1 MSKNLNSFIW
11 MPSKTNLPYLQAKI
25 NSITNIE
32 DYEIHV
38 IPRKDKRTLEQNSR
52 LWSLYQSIAD
62 HIGISSDD
70 IHQLMGNKFLKT
82 ERVINNETIVLI
94 ISTTKLNTNKMA
106 DYQMKIE
113 AWAATEIGWSW

>member
-1 MSKNLNSFIW
+1 

-52 LWSLYQSIAD
+52 LWSLYNSIAD
-62 HIGISSDD
+62 HIGITSDD
-70 IHQLMGNKFLKT
+70 IHQLMGNKFLKI
-82 ERVINNETIVLI
+82 ERVVNNETIVSI
-94 ISTTKLNTNKMA
+94 TSTTKLNTNEMA